1 MDLDIIS
8 TLDMRSLSMEA
19 ETADPNV
26 FEFDY
31 TLWNLLSTL
40 SQSHPE
46 LAASQFSLDMRDY
59 R

>member
-31 TLWNLLSTL
+31 TLWNLLSTPRSRIL
-40 SQSHPE
+40 NWQRANFHST
-46 LAASQFSLDMRDY
+46 
-59 R
+59 